1 MPLTILPLPSLFRP
15 GTSHVYP
22 PFKKGRYME
31 EFIYDYLIAHQHDI
45 HTTLVY
51 LPIYWTNLQNHP
63 NFASSV
69 AKYDLLLQRA
79 LQTMPKDTRYV
90 TMVQH
95 DDGPRLTL
103 PKNTIIMGACTGTV
117 PLPLLYE
124 DTTHYLE
131 QQRGRST
138 SQGTSQATWLASFV
152 GTDTHPVRATMVR
165 HLTQQDITCHVNT
178 TWSPSVP
185 QDDAKRF
192 VETTLS
198 SRFCLAPRGY
208 GRSSFR
214 FFEAIQLDTIPVYVW
229 DDIKW
234 LPYQDVL
241 DYDAFS
247 VSVHTS
253 ELPTLHDRL
262 AAISEKDYEHM
273 MTHLRDVKRW
283 FTLEGMC
290 EYIVTYLERGYSYPE
305 IE

>member
-1 MPLTILPLPSLFRP
+1 
-15 GTSHVYP
+15 
-22 PFKKGRYME
+22 ME
-31 EFIYDYLIAHQHDI
+31 EFIYDYLLQHQHDI
-45 HTTLVY
+45 HTSLVY

-63 NFASSV
+63 NFTSSI

-79 LQTMPKDTRYV
+79 LQTMPPDTRYV

-103 PKNTIIMGACTGTV
+103 PKNTIVMGACTGTV

-124 DTTHYLE
+124 DTTQYLE
-131 QQRGRST
+131 QQTRLST
-138 SQGTSQATWLASFV
+138 SYSASHQWLASFV
-152 GTDTHPVRATMVR
+152 GTDTHPVRAAMVR
-165 HLTQQDITCHVNT
+165 HLTQQHITCHVKPS
-178 TWSPSVP
+178 WSPTIP

-192 VETTLS
+192 IDTTLS

-229 DDIKW
+229 DDIEW
-234 LPYQDVL
+234 LPYQEIL

-247 VSVHTS
+247 VSVHVS
-253 ELPTLHDRL
+253 ELSTLYERL
-262 AAISEKDYEHM
+262 KAITEKDYEHM
-273 MTHLRDVKRW
+273 VTHLHDVKRW

-290 EYIVTYLERGYSYPE
+290 EYIVAYLQDHS
-305 IE
+305 

>member
-31 EFIYDYLIAHQHDI
+31 EFIYDYLIAHQHSI
-45 HTTLVY
+45 RTTLVY

-63 NFASSV
+63 NFTSSA

-90 TMVQH
+90 TVVQH

-124 DTTHYLE
+124 DTTHYLA
-131 QQRGRST
+131 QQTRPSLTSRSL
-138 SQGTSQATWLASFV
+138 LASFV
-152 GTDTHPVRATMVR
+152 GTNTHPVRAAMVQN
-165 HLTQQDITCHVNT
+165 LTQQDITCHVNA
-178 TWSPSVP
+178 TWSPAVP

-192 VETTLS
+192 IDTTLA

-234 LPYQDVL
+234 LPYQEVL

-247 VSVHTS
+247 ISVHVS
-253 ELPTLHDRL
+253 ELPTLHKRL
-262 AAISEKDYEHM
+262 KAISEKEYECM
-273 MTHLRDVKRW
+273 VERLTDVKCW

-290 EYIVTYLERGYSYPE
+290 EYIVTYLQTHSYPE
-305 IE
+305 TE